1 MSKNIDNFN
10 EWLQKQLSKPIS
22 SHYDANGNSIRAVT
36 TRGLIK
42 EICYQFN
49 RYPKDLK
56 YEIKSFRGFDT
67 PIGYFI
73 NLFLMII
80 LAPIVPIIRSI
91 FSYKEAI
98 KEYKRMFENDIK
110 KQNKEELGND

>member
-49 RYPKDLK
+49 KYPKDLK
-56 YEIKSFRGFDT
+56 YEIKSSG
-67 PIGYFI
+67 
-73 NLFLMII
+73 II
-80 LAPIVPIIRSI
+80 
-91 FSYKEAI
+91 
-98 KEYKRMFENDIK
+98 
-110 KQNKEELGND
+110 